1 MSKKNLRKIKK
12 QIFFLEEKDMLSRI
26 YTVTYLS
33 QAIWTEAKY
42 VQLKILK
49 YLIGTI
55 FSTKIYISSN
65 QLMYKS

>member
-1 MSKKNLRKIKK
+1 
-12 QIFFLEEKDMLSRI
+12 MLSRI
-26 YTVTYLS
+26 YTVMYLS
-33 QAIWTEAKY
+33 LAIWTEAKH

-55 FSTKIYISSN
+55 FSTKIYISTN

>member
-12 QIFFLEEKDMLSRI
+12 QFFFLEEKDMLSRI

-33 QAIWTEAKY
+33 QAIWTEAKH